1 MVCKAPFHIRFA
13 IHDNRS
19 KVFVRVEDNVVRVIA
34 KRGQKILLD
43 SVEVRRSLVTSEK
56 KVEVFTKS
64 LSSDNDL
71 TVASNRRF
79 PAFIPNEE
87 LVSSPIGIIRFA
99 SELDFGVEVPFET
112 LESVGELVWAG
123 GKGWSRA
130 EFEPETKKRL
140 YKSRRWFV
148 ITEVMTGCI
157 GNARI
162 KSNNR

>member
-64 LSSDNDL
+64 LSSDAALFLALEDARMSDSLLQGGGECEDVEEYRWLKRSLLGDL
-71 TVASNRRF
+71 VDA
-79 PAFIPNEE
+79 
-87 LVSSPIGIIRFA
+87 LGHH
-99 SELDFGVEVPFET
+99 
-112 LESVGELVWAG
+112 
-123 GKGWSRA
+123 
-130 EFEPETKKRL
+130 
-140 YKSRRWFV
+140 
-148 ITEVMTGCI
+148 
-157 GNARI
+157 
-162 KSNNR
+162 